1 MVSKNK
7 KTIALCMIVKDEAHV
22 ILRALDSVKAYVDY
36 YCICDTGSTDNTI
49 ELVQNYLKEHN
60 LEGKVHKHKWVDFS
74 HNRNLSIEAC
84 EGICE
89 YQMTLDADEVIIERD
104 SMQKPLFDKKVM
116 ELEDLTGDLIH
127 IHAFL
132 TNTDYMRTQ
141 IWRDSKGF
149 RWVGVCHEYLHSP
162 QNHTNQ
168 TLKFAAN
175 YPRQEGARSQ
185 NPDKFL
191 NDAKLFEKALK
202 TDPKNSR
209 SWFYLGQSYADG
221 HKPIKAIDAM
231 KEVIACTKWDEE
243 KFMATLRIARYKQR
257 LGGGI
262 SSDVVA
268 WLLKAFNLRPTRLE
282 PLYDLIRNYRISNQW
297 VLGEMLCDR
306 ALTISYPPRDI
317 LFVERS
323 LYTWS
328 LLDEASIIYYY
339 TGRYE
344 ESYDLCLR
352 LLDSPDTPKSEFL
365 RIETNRDFSKN
376 KILSY

>member
-1 MVSKNK
+1 M
-7 KTIALCMIVKDEAHV
+7 M
-22 ILRALDSVKAYVDY
+22 R
-36 YCICDTGSTDNTI
+36 
-49 ELVQNYLKEHN
+49 NY
-60 LEGKVHKHKWVDFS
+60 
-74 HNRNLSIEAC
+74 
-84 EGICE
+84 
-89 YQMTLDADEVIIERD
+89 
-104 SMQKPLFDKKVM
+104 
-116 ELEDLTGDLIH
+116 
-127 IHAFL
+127 
-132 TNTDYMRTQ
+132 
-141 IWRDSKGF
+141 
-149 RWVGVCHEYLHSP
+149 
-162 QNHTNQ
+162 
-168 TLKFAAN
+168 
-175 YPRQEGARSQ
+175 
-185 NPDKFL
+185 
-191 NDAKLFEKALK
+191 LK

-352 LLDSPDTPKSEFL
+352 LLDSPDTPKSEFP
-365 RIETNRDFSKN
+365 RIKTNRDFSKN